1 MAEKRKSL
9 GRGLDALLGGAAQEQ
24 EKPNPKSLNELPI
37 EEIGPGPFQPRKKIN
52 EQQLKELSSSIEA
65 QGVLQPI
72 VVRKRAVQDSQ
83 TGVRYEIIAG
93 ERRWRA
99 AQLANLES
107 IPAVV
112 KTISDSDAVAVALI
126 ENIQRENLNP
136 LEEANAFNRLIIEYE
151 MTHQEVANA
160 VGRARASISNIL
172 RLLDLP
178 SGVQELLNN
187 AKINMGHAR
196 SLLSIQDRV
205 MQLEVANLVAEKK
218 LSVRETE
225 KKIALIEE
233 RIKDRY
239 NIKVPENIDLEVAAT
254 LMTKGLTT
262 FYLLH
267 KTYPVKPRK
276 ISIGILFS
284 QLGIG
289 FLTALLFLMFSDFT
303 SAKSSLLGSLIA
315 VITSV
320 NFMNIVLQK
329 RHQEPRKILNSL
341 YLMEAFKFLLT
352 GVFFGVAIILIK
364 AMFFPLIIGYIVAV
378 FIYWLSLLAA

>member
-52 EQQLKELSSSIEA
+52 EEQRKELSSSIEA

-83 TGVRYEIIAG
+83 TGIRYEIIAG

-225 KKIALIEE
+225 KLVKGIVESKTKNTKQKQPKDQDILNLEKTLTSRLGAKVS
-233 RIKDRY
+233 IKHNRSGTGTLSINYSSSD
-239 NIKVPENIDLEVAAT
+239 ELE
-254 LMTKGLTT
+254 
-262 FYLLH
+262 
-267 KTYPVKPRK
+267 
-276 ISIGILFS
+276 GIL
-284 QLGIG
+284 
-289 FLTALLFLMFSDFT
+289 
-303 SAKSSLLGSLIA
+303 
-315 VITSV
+315 
-320 NFMNIVLQK
+320 N
-329 RHQEPRKILNSL
+329 KI
-341 YLMEAFKFLLT
+341 K
-352 GVFFGVAIILIK
+352 
-364 AMFFPLIIGYIVAV
+364 
-378 FIYWLSLLAA
+378 

>member
-225 KKIALIEE
+225 KLVKGIVESKTKNTKEKQPKDQDILNLEKTLTSRLGAKVS
-233 RIKDRY
+233 IKHNRSGSGTLSINYSSSD
-239 NIKVPENIDLEVAAT
+239 ELE
-254 LMTKGLTT
+254 
-262 FYLLH
+262 
-267 KTYPVKPRK
+267 
-276 ISIGILFS
+276 GIL
-284 QLGIG
+284 
-289 FLTALLFLMFSDFT
+289 
-303 SAKSSLLGSLIA
+303 
-315 VITSV
+315 
-320 NFMNIVLQK
+320 N
-329 RHQEPRKILNSL
+329 KI
-341 YLMEAFKFLLT
+341 K
-352 GVFFGVAIILIK
+352 
-364 AMFFPLIIGYIVAV
+364 
-378 FIYWLSLLAA
+378 

>member
-99 AQLANLES
+99 AQLANLET

-225 KKIALIEE
+225 KLVKGIVESKTKNTKQKQPKDQDILNLEKTLTSRLGAKVS
-233 RIKDRY
+233 IKHNRSGAGTLSINYSSSD
-239 NIKVPENIDLEVAAT
+239 ELE
-254 LMTKGLTT
+254 
-262 FYLLH
+262 
-267 KTYPVKPRK
+267 
-276 ISIGILFS
+276 GIL
-284 QLGIG
+284 
-289 FLTALLFLMFSDFT
+289 
-303 SAKSSLLGSLIA
+303 
-315 VITSV
+315 
-320 NFMNIVLQK
+320 N
-329 RHQEPRKILNSL
+329 KI
-341 YLMEAFKFLLT
+341 K
-352 GVFFGVAIILIK
+352 
-364 AMFFPLIIGYIVAV
+364 
-378 FIYWLSLLAA
+378 